1 MLIYHLIQVLMSVYK
16 TLQDKETLLRPVQD
30 FVNGWIMLCTAHRR
44 YHLVEL
50 FADEGYLPPY
60 DEDA

>member
-1 MLIYHLIQVLMSVYK
+1 MDVADAVQLLKSVHSML
-16 TLQDKETLLRPVQD
+16 DRNEDLLGTVKN
-30 FVNGWIMLCTAHRR
+30 FVTGWIMLCTAHRR

-50 FADEGYLPPY
+50 FEDEQYLPPY

>member
-1 MLIYHLIQVLMSVYK
+1 MYHILQGQEDLLAPVK
-16 TLQDKETLLRPVQD
+16 T

-50 FADEGYLPPY
+50 FEGEGYLPPY